1 MPESNSSPQRKGPP
15 RIRRALLPYLILLL
29 GVGFTFIISYYFS
42 KLTEGQ
48 DETHFLKS
56 AQEMDDRIDR
66 SIQTAT
72 ALLRAGAGLFAAS
85 ESVEPQEFADFIT
98 RIELKT
104 YYPGILGIGFS
115 QRVRPEEKAALI
127 ASMQKQGLTDFKIWP
142 DDSPRAEYHTII
154 YLEPNEPLNKQAIG
168 YDMSTSPVRREAM
181 EHARDTGF
189 PSASGRVEL
198 VQERGLPEQEKQP
211 GFLIYVPVYRNKA
224 PVTTLDEKR
233 AALFGY
239 VYSPFRLGDFLKPVL
254 DKNYDIDFTIYDG
267 SSAKPELLLYSSTL
281 TNPPTPI
288 PAHFNHTSSHKVG
301 ERNWTIAYASKPSFE
316 IGSSRAF
323 LPYTFATG
331 VLLSLLFFAVTRA
344 EVRARAAAEGS
355 AQEVR
360 ESEATV
366 RKTLAERELA
376 EQAMRE
382 SEERYRE
389 LVENATDIVYT
400 LDFNGWITSINEAA
414 LVITEYS
421 QDELLCM
428 NIADILTVKSLPVV
442 QQMLERSRTDREP
455 TRYEVEI
462 LSKRG
467 RVLTLEISSRL
478 TYKGDQAV
486 GIQGIAR
493 DISTRR
499 RAEEALREADQR
511 ALSDYE
517 RLLTRIS
524 SLAETLGTARDLPA
538 IFQGLRDF
546 TKVSVPC
553 NGFFVSLYDP
563 IKNVRTACYAWGD
576 GKELDISNL
585 PTMPVTTSGPNSRA
599 VRTGQVVITEDYM
612 HATEGHP
619 VVVVGPDNGLRPKS
633 SMAVPMAVMGR
644 IIGTIEIQ
652 SYESRAYQQE
662 HVTAMSMAANL
673 TAVAIENIRL
683 LKRESS
689 AREAAEDSNRLKDE
703 FLATVS
709 HELRT
714 PLTAILG
721 WSRLLESGSL
731 EDPVARQAIET
742 IWRNAKAQAQI
753 VDDIL
758 DVSRIIT
765 GNLYIDLHPI
775 DLAPVVENA
784 INVVRPTADA
794 KGIAIDASLKS
805 TPIMVSGDANRL
817 QQVIWNLLSN
827 AVKFTANGGRVNLTV
842 GQSDGVVEVKVSD
855 TGQGISKHFLPFVFD
870 RFRQADSTTTRQHGG
885 LGLGLAIARHLVE
898 IHGGSIR
905 AESAGEGK
913 GSTFTIKL
921 PATDSGSRSSLL
933 AASAVEQ
940 PSTKPREL
948 LAGLHVLV
956 VDDDTDTLELLTTAL
971 ARREAS
977 VTAVTSA
984 TEALEAIKVSRPD
997 VLISDIAMPGADGY
1011 DLIERVRSLD
1021 NEKMSF
1027 IPAVAITAYAKTED
1041 RERAL
1046 AAGFQIYLA
1055 KPVELNEL
1063 ISVVRKAARREFDNG
1078 TEAGNDETPS

>member
-1 MPESNSSPQRKGPP
+1 
-15 RIRRALLPYLILLL
+15 LPYLILLL

-42 KLTEGQ
+42 KLTEAQ
-48 DETHFLKS
+48 DESRFLKS
-56 AQEMDDRIDR
+56 VQAIDDRIDK

-72 ALLRAGAGLFAAS
+72 ALLRAASGLFAAS
-85 ESVEPQEFADFIT
+85 ESVEPAEFRAFIDQIQL
-98 RIELKT
+98 RDH
-104 YYPGILGIGFS
+104 YPGILGIGFS
-115 QRVRPEEKAALI
+115 QRVKAADKPALI
-127 ASMQKQGLTDFKIWP
+127 ATMQKQGVPDFKIWP

-154 YLEPNEPLNKQAIG
+154 YLEPNEDINKVAIG
-168 YDMSTSPVRREAM
+168 YDMSTSPVRRDAM
-181 EHARDTGF
+181 EHARDTGN
-189 PSASGRVEL
+189 PTTSGGVEL
-198 VQERGLPEQEKQP
+198 VQERDLPPEQKQP

-224 PVTTLDEKR
+224 PVKTTEQRR
-233 AALFGY
+233 AALFGF
-239 VYSPFRLGDFLKPVL
+239 VYSPFRLGDFLQPILENHDV
-254 DKNYDIDFTIYDG
+254 DFTIYDG
-267 SSAKPELLLYSSTL
+267 STAKPELWLYSSK
-281 TNPPTPI
+281 PSDKASSPAK
-288 PAHFNHTSSHKVG
+288 AHFTRVTSHKVG
-301 ERNWTIAYASKPSFE
+301 ERTWTIAYASQPSFE
-316 IGSSRAF
+316 VGSSRAF
-323 LPYTFATG
+323 LPYTFAAG

-344 EVRARAAAEGS
+344 EVRARAAAEHS
-355 AQEVR
+355 AFEVR
-360 ESEATV
+360 ESEATI
-366 RKTLAERELA
+366 RKTLAEREQA
-376 EQAMRE
+376 ERAMRE

-400 LDFNGWITSINEAA
+400 LNFDGWITSINQAA
-414 LVITEYS
+414 EVITEYS
-421 QDELLCM
+421 QEELLAM
-428 NIADILTVKSLPVV
+428 NIADILTVKSLPVG
-442 QQMLERSRTDREP
+442 QQMLESKSDREP

-462 LSKRG
+462 VSKSG

-478 TYKGDQAV
+478 TYKGDEAV

-493 DISTRR
+493 DISLRR

-511 ALSDYE
+511 ALSEYE
-517 RLLTRIS
+517 RLLARIS
-524 SLAETLGTARDLPA
+524 SLAEALGTARDLPA
-538 IFQGLRDF
+538 IFEGLRDF
-546 TKVSVPC
+546 TNVSVPC

-563 IKNVRTACYAWGD
+563 IKNVRTACYGWGD

-585 PTMPVTTSGPNSRA
+585 PAMPVTTSGPNSRA
-599 VRTGQVVITEDYM
+599 VRTGQVVITDDYM
-612 HATEGHP
+612 QATEGHP
-619 VVVVGPDNGLRPKS
+619 VVVVGPDNGLRPES

-652 SYESRAYQQE
+652 SYEPGAYQQE

-683 LKRESS
+683 LKREST

-731 EDPVARQAIET
+731 EDQVARQAIET

-775 DLAPVVENA
+775 ELAPVVENA

-794 KGIAIDASLKS
+794 KGIAIDASLSS

-827 AVKFTANGGRVNLTV
+827 AVKFTANGGRVNLNL
-842 GQSDGVVEVKVSD
+842 GQSDGVVDIKVSD
-855 TGQGISKHFLPFVFD
+855 TGQGISKDFLPFVFD

-905 AESAGEGK
+905 AESQGEGK

-921 PATDSGSRSSLL
+921 PTIDLSSRSALL
-933 AASAVEQ
+933 AKSAVDQ
-940 PSTKPREL
+940 LSMRPREV
-948 LAGLHVLV
+948 LAGVHVLL
-956 VDDDTDTLELLTTAL
+956 VDDDPDTLELLTTAL
-971 ARREAS
+971 GRRQAS
-977 VTAVTSA
+977 VTAVASA
-984 TEALEAIKVSRPD
+984 GEALEAIKANRPD
-997 VLISDIAMPGADGY
+997 VLISDIAMPGEDGY
-1011 DLIERVRSLD
+1011 DLIDRVRSLD
-1021 NEKMSF
+1021 AEQLNS
-1027 IPAVAITAYAKTED
+1027 IPAIAITAYAKAED

-1046 AAGFQIYLA
+1046 SAGFQIYLA

-1063 ISVVRKAARREFDNG
+1063 VSVVAKAARREFDNG
-1078 TEAGNDETPS
+1078 HEGRNE